1 VNTIAL
7 CSRAQNNELIAAECE
22 ILTGSK
28 PETDGLVI
36 CKTLDNISR
45 AAYLTTGMRLIA
57 QGETLDALSAEVQ
70 RLSFTADRFHIG
82 CADLTTQGY
91 LHQRNAILTIADS
104 IKGLPDL
111 DNPLHRFLI
120 IMRDDGLY
128 LGEIQAEST
137 RSYQKHDSKP
147 YRTSS
152 SLPSQLARA
161 MVNMAYPARTILDPC
176 CGTGSILLEACALG
190 LTASGMDCNPRMV
203 GMSRRNLQ
211 SYGYQAAV
219 QLGDARQCTYP
230 AEAVV
235 TDLPYGR
242 TLAQDEENIRE
253 ILHQMAGQA
262 SLGIYMTEQDITPW
276 LEEAGYR
283 NISVYRVQKR
293 PGMTRRLH
301 RALRK

>member
-1 VNTIAL
+1 
-7 CSRAQNNELIAAECE
+7 
-22 ILTGSK
+22 
-28 PETDGLVI
+28 
-36 CKTLDNISR
+36 
-45 AAYLTTGMRLIA
+45 
-57 QGETLDALSAEVQ
+57 
-70 RLSFTADRFHIG
+70 
-82 CADLTTQGY
+82 
-91 LHQRNAILTIADS
+91 
-104 IKGLPDL
+104 
-111 DNPLHRFLI
+111 
-120 IMRDDGLY
+120 
-128 LGEIQAEST
+128 
-137 RSYQKHDSKP
+137 
-147 YRTSS
+147 
-152 SLPSQLARA
+152 
-161 MVNMAYPARTILDPC
+161 
-176 CGTGSILLEACALG
+176 LG

-211 SYGYQAAV
+211 SYGYQAVV
-219 QLGDARQCTYP
+219 QLGDARQCTCP